1 MLRASSEQRGTSD
14 EQGRCRIELSADD
27 AGAYVLP
34 ATLGRV
40 TLQAVLDAIE
50 ERHPVLRGT
59 IHDHGTKQ
67 RRAFVRYFA
76 CEKDWSLESPDAEL
90 PESIVT
96 GKEPFM
102 VVGAI
107 AGG

>member
-1 MLRASSEQRGTSD
+1 MIRVVIPFHLRTLAGVEGEIQLNGDGLASGS
-14 EQGRCRIELSADD
+14 
-27 AGAYVLP
+27 
-34 ATLGRV
+34 RV
-40 TLQAVLDAIE
+40 TLQAVLDALE

-59 IHDHGTKQ
+59 IRDHGTKQ